1 MSAVQLEDDVII
13 ECLLQCKCSVQLL
26 DADGNNA
33 LYYAAIR
40 GNDVLVRTLVGVFKR
55 QGADIDQQNVQGLT
69 PLLAACQEGHLEVA
83 RILVLEGGA
92 SPTIRDLDQFMTAEE
107 WMKVS
112 GFHSEDKLAFLSPSI
127 QKKMLY
133 RRQRQMKGIRTL
145 TDYIATNEL
154 LDGSKSPN
162 VFSLRRNS
170 IDDNDRLPDLTSSQP
185 AKSMFGSLPGSGN
198 SMFSVPQAVT
208 KATRTPGYALGRPVP
223 AKPPSHNSKT
233 AFFTTKSDLYS
244 SSYLSR
250 RKSFLS
256 KNPRGGCYHSGAL
269 EPLEGPRSTTDNLI
283 ETGKGSNRG
292 TRKKHDL
299 LPPIK
304 R

>member
-1 MSAVQLEDDVII
+1 MSTVQLEDDVIVQ
-13 ECLLQCKCSVQLL
+13 CLLQHKCNVQLI
-26 DADGNNA
+26 DADGNNS
-33 LYYAAIR
+33 LFYAAIR
-40 GNDVLVRTLVGVFKR
+40 GNDVLVRTLVSVFKQ

-107 WMKVS
+107 WMKLS

-133 RRQRQMKGIRTL
+133 RRQRQMKGIRTM
-145 TDYIATNEL
+145 TDYIANNEF
-154 LDGSKSPN
+154 LDGSQSPN
-162 VFSLRRNS
+162 VFSLRQNS
-170 IDDNDRLPDLTSSQP
+170 SDDQDDRLPDLISSQQP
-185 AKSMFGSLPGSGN
+185 AKSMFGSAS

-208 KATRTPGYALGRPVP
+208 KTTRKNPGYALGRPVP
-223 AKPPSHNSKT
+223 AKPASHNSKPA
-233 AFFTTKSDLYS
+233 AFLTTKKDLYS

-256 KNPRGGCYHSGAL
+256 KNPRGGYYHSGAL
-269 EPLEGPRSTTDNLI
+269 EPLEGQRSIDNFV
-283 ETGKGSNRG
+283 ETGKSNNRG
-292 TRKKHDL
+292 NRKKHDL
-299 LPPIK
+299 LPPIQ
-304 R
+304 RR